1 MDRAPDGNA
10 CPVEDHTDPGASPEL
25 HGAWVEAAAVLQ
37 AEQDVEVHEEA
48 RELALA
54 EMAAVTLGDRITA
67 LDPGSAVTAMIAD
80 ASTVSG
86 AVESGAPDHLL
97 LADGRERIL
106 LPLHAIASITGLPRV
121 MHEDAAASIRS
132 PIHST
137 WRSVLRECFARRIQ
151 VQLASPAQTIT
162 GRLTWVGNDHLSL
175 RDGRDEV
182 TCPWPT
188 VCAVRIPLVEV
199 L

>member
-1 MDRAPDGNA
+1 M
-10 CPVEDHTDPGASPEL
+10 
-25 HGAWVEAAAVLQ
+25 LQ

-67 LDPGSAVTAMIAD
+67 LDPGSAVTATITD
-80 ASTVSG
+80 TSTVSG
-86 AVESGAPDHLL
+86 VVESGAPDHLL

-121 MHEDAAASIRS
+121 MHEDAAAPVGPPVRS

-151 VQLASPAQTIT
+151 VRLASPAQTIT

-182 TCPWPT
+182 TCPWPA

-199 L
+199 H

>member
-1 MDRAPDGNA
+1 M
-10 CPVEDHTDPGASPEL
+10 EDHTDSEASPEL

-54 EMAAVTLGDRITA
+54 EMAAVTLSDRITA
-67 LDPGSAVTAMIAD
+67 LGPGATVTATITD
-80 ASTVSG
+80 ASTGNGV
-86 AVESGAPDHLL
+86 VESCAPDHLL

-121 MHEDAAASIRS
+121 MHEDATAPIGSPVRP

-137 WRSVLRECFARRIQ
+137 WRSVLRECFARMIQ
-151 VQLASPAQTIT
+151 VRLASPARTIT
-162 GRLTWVGNDHLSL
+162 GALTWVGNDHLSL

-182 TCPWPT
+182 TCSWPA
-188 VCAVRIPLVEV
+188 VCAVRIPVVDEH
-199 L
+199 